1 MEVTTLS
8 DKLAVLDSN
17 ALVATLTEGLAEAEK
32 KKVAN
37 IFFRVEADGPVD
49 ILSG

>member
-17 ALVATLTEGLAEAEK
+17 VLVATLTEGLAEVGK
-32 KKVAN
+32 NIVAN
-37 IFFRVEADGPVD
+37 IFFRVEADGLVE